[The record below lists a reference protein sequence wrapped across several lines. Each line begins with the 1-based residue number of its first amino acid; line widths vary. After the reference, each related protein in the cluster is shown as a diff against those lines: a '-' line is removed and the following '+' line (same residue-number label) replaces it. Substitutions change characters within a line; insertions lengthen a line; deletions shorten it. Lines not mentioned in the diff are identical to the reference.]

1 MYLQS
6 RNRPIDMEKKLTV
19 TKGESGEGVDKLGV
33 WD

>member
-19 TKGESGEGVDKLGV
+19 TKEEIGEGVDKLGV